1 MEFRYFQDNET
12 LVKNRCY
19 LSWSVYV
26 IASPPSTLLQEDRRL
41 SAPTISNFASS
52 LLYPLKH
59 YHRSNAPIFE
69 DVPIILQLR
78 EIATVLQKQGDLHWR
93 ERQRAKTYERY
104 TTGWIGGYTGCNLI
118 LHRRGNFSRVRGI

>member
-19 LSWSVYV
+19 LSWSVCV

-78 EIATVLQKQGDLHWR
+78 EMATVLQKQGDLERASTR
-93 ERQRAKTYERY
+93 EDLRA
-104 TTGWIGGYTGCNLI
+104 
-118 LHRRGNFSRVRGI
+118 LHNWLDWWVYRL